1 MCGPVAVPIAT
12 MVFSV
17 AQQQQAQAAADQQAK
32 AQNDAY
38 ERNQALQNEAYTKDM
53 EVFWNKEVDIKLQGF
68 KNAEEAADAKLDAQ
82 IEAQEAFSSMRMANM
97 EMGSGKSGLRSMGVL
112 RRQMANRTMD
122 IDDQLANAQFGLS
135 RDVESLQ
142 YDKIARR
149 NSARGQIN
157 SVSRADYTDSA
168 TKKLNLI
175 TSGLGGWGKGK
186 TLTKGWKTPQK
197 GTTPP
202 PSQSGA
208 TTKYNLIND
217 IR

>member
-1 MCGPVAVPIAT
+1 MCDPVSGTMAVLSIAG
-12 MVFSV
+12 
-17 AQQQQAQAAADQQAK
+17 AYQAQAAADQQAQ

-38 ERNQALQNEAYTKDM
+38 EQNQALQNEAYTKDM

-68 KNAEEAADAKLDAQ
+68 KNAEEATDAKLDAQ

-157 SVSRADYTDSA
+157 SVSRAEYTDSA
-168 TKKLNLI
+168 TRKLNLI
-175 TSGLGGWGKGK
+175 TSGLGGASKGRSMYNK
-186 TLTKGWKTPQK
+186 LGKTPQPGK
-197 GTTPP
+197 TPLS
-202 PSQSGA
+202 SQSGA